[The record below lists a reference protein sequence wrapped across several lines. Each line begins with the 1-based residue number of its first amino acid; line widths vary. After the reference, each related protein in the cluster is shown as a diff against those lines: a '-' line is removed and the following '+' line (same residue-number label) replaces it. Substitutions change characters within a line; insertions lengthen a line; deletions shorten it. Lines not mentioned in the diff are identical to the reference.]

1 MPSHTLFRFPPLRE
15 GNDTLVLRPLLIPGM
30 LEPAQDGDGG
40 ININVATDDPQG
52 LLCVINPYLPPMKEG
67 DKLEIHWNN
76 EKVLERFVAAD
87 EVNQRVFFYLPTPA
101 ESGWAENCHYVLTR
115 VGETQ
120 PDPPPAS
127 LRVLIKLY
135 KPGNRDKDPH
145 LPDGHSELNIVQ
157 LPPELV
163 EQGVIDAE
171 WAKNGVP
178 VTIPH
183 YVYCT
188 RNDKVRLQVGDYSLP
203 AHPITQDQAD
213 KKQPIE
219 IRIEQEH
226 ILRAGD
232 GLKREIKY
240 DINDEVWNWADRHS
254 KRTYID
260 VDAGGWR
267 LEPPIFKEAINK
279 VITIRDLNK
288 LPVTVQIHVNPKD
301 FSLGDNVEM
310 TFIGK
315 PPGNAEPI
323 VCSATREIDNIPA
336 VLEIKVPY
344 DLIRALALGKADA
357 SYILYKKDGGD
368 PLSSERTI
376 ATVVGDVNMLPEPTL
391 RELIGDTLEPD
402 EPYATVDV
410 RYGMKNGDLICLRWY
425 GTRSNGD
432 EYEHEVPHIVS
443 DNEAKEGVVTF
454 YINDE
459 HISVLD
465 NGTLDLSY
473 VVANDAPGLLAIT
486 ESERLLAKV
495 EKIRATLPKPVVEE
509 AEPPGDVLDPSK
521 VFDSVHVLIG
531 EAKTVRGDVLTYYW
545 RSPNPFG
552 SISDWVPITTVSE
565 GQPVRFRVDKE
576 YVTSNI
582 GQYVKVRYS
591 VLRASNGRHEYS
603 ATLDLLIGELVG
615 DLPPPDVIQ
624 APDGTLDPM
633 SGLTGVDVSVGY
645 PSMKSEQDMIGL
657 KWLGSPGAGTSED
670 LELPGHSSGTVRF
683 HLPATVVGANIDR
696 RVTVQYEVTRYTIT
710 TPSQTLDLYISGFS
724 DPENQLPR
732 PQVPQAANNVLDLMT
747 FSGDAKVL
755 VPTWYYIAPKQVI
768 WLLLEGETASGTR
781 HIIKIIDG
789 KEITPTQIS
798 NGLNETLL
806 KSELMKLGH
815 STPATVVCKVAFDGD
830 GVEDRAYVFPRLPL
844 TIRTRYDYI
853 TPVITRV
860 SDSRSD
866 IEEGGKTRDNEVT
879 ITGTATREET
889 IELFDAISTSMGTA
903 KVGTDS
909 IWSRKIGILTER
921 NYSITAKALYD
932 ADPVSSTPRTFT
944 VKFAETP
951 EVLAITDSRGPVQP
965 GATTYD
971 NSVFVEGSA
980 TPNLQVRLLGAD
992 APAITL
998 DVDEQGKWS
1007 HRLNNLKIKT
1017 YSLTAEALYDI
1028 DPPVG
1033 SPRTFVVAQAVTPT
1047 ISRVSDIRSD
1057 VPMDGTTYYR
1067 TVTLTGKASPNEKI
1081 TLLDVN
1087 KPITTVDVKPSGDWD
1102 YVLNNLTLNI
1112 YRLIARA
1119 EYGSNPESAP
1129 PRVFTVAAFISPTIT
1144 AAVDS
1149 VGTVAQGAITYDSAV
1164 TLSGGATPREQI
1176 QLYNNGVPVGSPIN
1190 VTANKTWTAQ
1200 VTSLAIT
1207 SHSIIAR
1214 ALYGAVPVDSEPRN
1228 FSVAAHMAPTLTSV
1242 HDGIS
1247 EVQPGGQ
1254 TKSTSVTL
1262 RGTVTPNRQVQI
1274 YDNNNPKHTVR
1285 AVGNIWS
1292 TTLPVGLGQHEVKAK
1307 AVSTGQ
1313 DTASRRFSVISPI
1326 PPLTINQGLMTLH
1339 ARHFRHDA
1347 TPTNPP
1353 AGAYGD
1359 RSAIGGVLPYRYQS
1373 SNSNIAEVNATTGR
1387 VISKGNSNGGTV
1399 TITVTDSANQTASYL
1414 VSTANVE
1421 KSFGTGQVNTYTECA
1436 KAAANQGGRIPSLAE
1451 WRAYIST
1458 YQGIR
1463 TIERW
1468 CWASDSAG
1476 FAKRWVIYPADG
1488 RTDTRIDIG
1497 IGGGTADGFGVRRA

>member
-1 MPSHTLFRFPPLRE
+1 MA
-15 GNDTLVLRPLLIPGM
+15 LRPLLIPMM
-30 LEPAQDGDGG
+30 LEPVEDGDGG
-40 ININVATDDPQG
+40 INIRGATVDPEG
-52 LLCVINPYLPPMKEG
+52 LLCVINPYLEPMREN
-67 DKLEIHWNN
+67 DKLEIIWNN
-76 EKVLERFVAAD
+76 KKVLERLVTAD
-87 EVNQRVFFYLPTPA
+87 EVNQRVFFHVPTPT

-120 PDPPPAS
+120 PEPPSTS

-135 KPGNRDKDPH
+135 KPGDRDTEPH
-145 LPDGHSELNIVQ
+145 LPDGHSQLNIVQ

-171 WAKNGVP
+171 WAKKGVP
-178 VTIPH
+178 VTIPR

-188 RNDKVRLQVGDYSLP
+188 RNDKIRLRMGEYSLP
-203 AHPITQDQAD
+203 AHRITQDQAD
-213 KKQPIE
+213 DKQPIE

-232 GLKREIKY
+232 GLKLEIKY
-240 DINDEVWNWADRHS
+240 FVNDELWNWADRHS

-260 VDAGGWR
+260 VDAVGRR
-267 LEPPIFKEAINK
+267 LEPPIFKEAFNK

-288 LPVTVQIHVNPKD
+288 QPVTVQIHVTPSD
-301 FSLGDNVEM
+301 FSLGDSLKM
-310 TFIGK
+310 TFVGT
-315 PPGNAEPI
+315 PPGDVEPI
-323 VCSATREIDNIPA
+323 VRSETREIDNIPT

-344 DLIRALALGKADA
+344 DLIRTLARGTADA
-357 SYILYKKDGGD
+357 SYILYKKDGD
-368 PLSSERTI
+368 PLSSQRI
-376 ATVVGDVNMLPEPTL
+376 VASVVGDVNMLPEPTI
-391 RELIGDTLEPD
+391 RELIGDTLEAD

-410 RYGMKNGDLICLRWY
+410 RYAMKNGDLICLRWY
-425 GTRSNGD
+425 GTQANGD
-432 EYEHEVPHIVS
+432 EYPHEIPHIVT
-443 DNEAKEGVVTF
+443 DNEAREGLVTF

-473 VVANDAPGLLAIT
+473 VVANDAPSLLAIR

-495 EKIRATLPKPVVEE
+495 EKPRATLPKPVVEE

-531 EAKTVRGDVLTYYW
+531 EAKTVSGDVLTYYW

-552 SISDWVPITTVSE
+552 STSDWVPITTVSE
-565 GQPVRFRVDKE
+565 GKPVRFPVNAPF
-576 YVTSNI
+576 VTANI

-591 VLRASNGRHEYS
+591 LLRASTGRHEYS
-603 ATLDLLIGELVG
+603 AILHLLIGELVG
-615 DLPPPDVIQ
+615 DLPPPEVIQ

-633 SGLTGVDVSVGY
+633 NGLTGVDVSVGY
-645 PSMKSEQDMIGL
+645 PSMKPEQDMIGL

-755 VPTWYYIAPKQVI
+755 VATWYYIAPKQVI
-768 WLLLEGETASGTR
+768 WLFLEGETTSGIR

-815 STPATVVCKVAFDGD
+815 STPATVVCKVAFGGD

-903 KVGTDS
+903 KVGADS
-909 IWSRKIGILTER
+909 SWSRKIGILTER
-921 NYSITAKALYD
+921 NYSITAKALYG
-932 ADPVSSTPRTFT
+932 ADPVSSPPRTFT

-1087 KPITTVDVKPSGDWD
+1087 KPIITVDVKPSGDWD
-1102 YVLNNLTLNI
+1102 YVFNNLTLKT
-1112 YRLIARA
+1112 YSLIARA

-1129 PRVFTVAAFISPTIT
+1129 PRVFTVNAFISPTIT

-1149 VGTVAQGAITYDSAV
+1149 VGPVAQDAITYDSTV
-1164 TLSGGATPREQI
+1164 TLSGEATPREQI
-1176 QLYNNGVPVGSPIN
+1176 QLYNKGVPVGSPIN
-1190 VTANKTWTAQ
+1190 VTANKTWTTQ

-1228 FSVAAHMAPTLTSV
+1228 FTVAAHIAPTLTSV

-1247 EVQPGGQ
+1247 EVQPGGE
-1254 TKSTSVTL
+1254 TKRTSVTL

-1274 YDNNNPKHTVR
+1274 FDNNNPVHTVP
-1285 AVGNIWS
+1285 AVGSNWS
-1292 TTLPVGLGQHEVKAK
+1292 TTLSVAIGQHAVKAR

-1313 DTASRRFSVISPI
+1313 ETGVRSFRVISPI

-1339 ARHFRHDA
+1339 AWHFRHDD

-1353 AGAYGD
+1353 TGAYGD
-1359 RSAIGGVLPYRYQS
+1359 RSAEGGVLPYRYQS
-1373 SNSNIAEVNATTGR
+1373 SNSNIAEVNAATGR

-1399 TITVTDSANQTASYL
+1399 TITVTDSANQSASYL
-1414 VSTANVE
+1414 VSTANVD
-1421 KSFGTGQVNTYTECA
+1421 KLFGTGHLNTYTICA
-1436 KAAANQGGRIPSLAE
+1436 RAAASQGGRIPSLAE
-1451 WRAYIST
+1451 WRAFIST
-1458 YQGIR
+1458 YQGKR

-1476 FAKRWVIYPADG
+1476 YAKRWVIYPADG
-1488 RTDTRIDIG
+1488 STATRVDTP
-1497 IGGGTADGFGVRRA
+1497 IGGGTADGYGIKRA